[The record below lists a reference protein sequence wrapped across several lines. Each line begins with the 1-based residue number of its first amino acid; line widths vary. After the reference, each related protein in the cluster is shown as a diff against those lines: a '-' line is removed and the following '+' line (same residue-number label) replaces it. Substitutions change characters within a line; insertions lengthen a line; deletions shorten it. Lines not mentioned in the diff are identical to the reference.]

1 MEIDTEGVKHRL
13 EVKCPDCGYLTV
25 IEYIVYSGTTLQIT
39 STTCKKCGKIIEQR
53 QIGGQKC

>member
-25 IEYIVYSGTTLQIT
+25 IEYTVYSGTTLQIT
-39 STTCKKCGKIIEQR
+39 STTCKKCGKIIDIEEE
-53 QIGGQKC
+53 